1 MGPSEAVLLQG
12 LASLPAEEGHEEE
25 NSGNTSQE
33 QWAFS
38 TGEGACLG
46 LIWQRWEG
54 KRHLL
59 SSYYVPE
66 SLLSAFFICIILFKS
81 HLNPERRVL
90 L

>member
-1 MGPSEAVLLQG
+1 MGPSEAGLLQG

-54 KRHLL
+54 KRHPL